1 MTRALSGAECL
12 PHDPEGR
19 LLPGHDDLSR
29 RLRTTRRRRVRRMG
43 SSVVQSTSD
52 PTMITAVAL
61 AGYALALG
69 LGAPRALRRF
79 ALGDRAPRRTIA
91 LLLILSS
98 SLPLSAITGGLALG
112 VTMLDSLSRI
122 DPVIDNCADQ
132 LPVNDESPVAPML
145 GTMGVSVAGLLALWI
160 CYCLAATYVTAFLR
174 ARAHAAV
181 LRVAGRPDCVLDAIV
196 IQHDRAASYCLP
208 GRAGR
213 IVVTSKAIQ
222 LLTTSQLDAVLAHE
236 RAHQRGHHHLLLCL
250 TTALRRAVP
259 RVCLVRYADE
269 EVRRLI
275 EVIADDTAARTH
287 GRIAV
292 ASALAVIG
300 TGHVPT
306 GMLGV
311 NDGDG
316 ALSRITRM
324 AKPAARL
331 KRRPAALSALAVV
344 AALVLPIVLAA
355 VSIGVLI
362 RHCPVS
368 TDNESLPAIVTS
380 RPGDSAAARIPFDP
394 VD

>member
-1 MTRALSGAECL
+1 
-12 PHDPEGR
+12 
-19 LLPGHDDLSR
+19 
-29 RLRTTRRRRVRRMG
+29 
-43 SSVVQSTSD
+43 
-52 PTMITAVAL
+52 MITALAL
-61 AGYALALG
+61 AGYALALT

-91 LLLILSS
+91 LLLILSAS
-98 SLPLSAITGGLALG
+98 VPLSAITGGLALG
-112 VTMLDSLSRI
+112 LTMLDSLSRV

-145 GTMGVSVAGLLALWI
+145 GTMGITVAGLLVLWI

-174 ARAHAAV
+174 ARSHAAV
-181 LRVAGRPDCVLDAIV
+181 LRLAGRTDRVLDAIV
-196 IQHDRAASYCLP
+196 VQHDRAASYCLP
-208 GRAGR
+208 GRGGR

-222 LLTTSQLDAVLAHE
+222 LLTAAQLDAVLAHE

-259 RVCLVRYADE
+259 RVRLVRYTDE

-306 GMLGV
+306 GMLGAG
-311 NDGDG
+311 GDG

-331 KRRPAALSALAVV
+331 KRRPATLSALAVV
-344 AALVLPIVLAA
+344 ASVVLPIVLAG

-362 RHCPVS
+362 RHCPAS
-368 TDNESLPAIVTS
+368 TDKESLPAAVTG
-380 RPGDSAAARIPFDP
+380 RPGGSAAAGTRFEP

>member
-1 MTRALSGAECL
+1 
-12 PHDPEGR
+12 
-19 LLPGHDDLSR
+19 
-29 RLRTTRRRRVRRMG
+29 
-43 SSVVQSTSD
+43 
-52 PTMITAVAL
+52 MITALAL
-61 AGYALALG
+61 AGYALALT
-69 LGAPRALRRF
+69 LGAPGALRRF

-91 LLLILSS
+91 LLLILSA

-112 VTMLDSLSRI
+112 LTMLDSLSRV

-145 GTMGVSVAGLLALWI
+145 GTMGITVAGLLVLWI
-160 CYCLAATYVTAFLR
+160 CYCLASTYVTAFVR
-174 ARAHAAV
+174 ARAHAAA
-181 LRVAGRPDCVLDAIV
+181 LRLAGRPDRVLDAIV
-196 IQHDRAASYCLP
+196 VQHDRAASYCLP
-208 GRAGR
+208 GRGGR

-222 LLTTSQLDAVLAHE
+222 LLTAAQLDAVLAHE

-259 RVCLVRYADE
+259 RVRLVRYADE
-269 EVRRLI
+269 EVRRLV

-306 GMLGV
+306 GMLGA
-311 NDGDG
+311 NSGDG
-316 ALSRITRM
+316 ALGRITRM

-331 KRRPAALSALAVV
+331 ERRPATLSALAVV
-344 AALVLPIVLAA
+344 ASLVLPIVLAG

-362 RHCPVS
+362 RHCPAS
-368 TDNESLPAIVTS
+368 TDKESLPAAVTG
-380 RPGDSAAARIPFDP
+380 RPGGSAAAGTRFEPLD
-394 VD
+394 